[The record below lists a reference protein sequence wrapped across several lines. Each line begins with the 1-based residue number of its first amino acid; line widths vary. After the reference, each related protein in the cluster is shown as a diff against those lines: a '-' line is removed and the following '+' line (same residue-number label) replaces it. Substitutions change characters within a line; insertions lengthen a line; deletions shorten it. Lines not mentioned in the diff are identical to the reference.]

1 MNIISQMTRASSM
14 PHECLSERRAVLG
27 DSLLGEGVL
36 GDSVLGDSVL
46 GDSVY
51 QLQWVWHNSRPLLLQ
66 LVDPLI
72 PPCTS

>member
-1 MNIISQMTRASSM
+1 M
-14 PHECLSERRAVLG
+14 LG
-27 DSLLGEGVL
+27 DSVL

-46 GDSVY
+46 GDSVLGDSMLGDSVLGDSMH